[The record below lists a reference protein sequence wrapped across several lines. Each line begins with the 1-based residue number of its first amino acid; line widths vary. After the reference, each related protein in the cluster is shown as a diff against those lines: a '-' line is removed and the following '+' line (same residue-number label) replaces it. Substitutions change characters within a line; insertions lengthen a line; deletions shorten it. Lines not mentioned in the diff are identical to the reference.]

1 MMISVEEARKLS
13 EQNDTHFN
21 HLIDTIGT
29 AIKNAAEKGERVY
42 YCYIS
47 GLWES
52 KPAYPTVVRTDLQ
65 HKVILKIRS
74 YGYEVELKAHGD
86 RYVPRGL
93 EAEDGSGPKYVNHV
107 IEVKW

>member
-13 EQNDTHFN
+13 EANDKHFN
-21 HLIDTIGT
+21 HLIDAIGT

-42 YCYIS
+42 HCYIS
-47 GLWES
+47 GLWEAKS
-52 KPAYPTVVRTDLQ
+52 ISYLPVENGPQ
-65 HKVILKIRS
+65 SKVINKLRS
-74 YGYEVELKAHGD
+74 YGYVAQLVTDGD

-93 EAEDGSGPKYVNHV
+93 ADDNGDGPEHINHV